1 MKTVTILGSTG
12 SIGTQ
17 ALEVIDGLDY
27 RVLALAAGKN
37 TARAEE
43 QIRKYK
49 PKYAAMADEAAAKE
63 LALKTADTDVKI
75 LSGSAGIKEISALS
89 ADIVLNAI
97 VGVAGLIPTLTAI
110 EAGSD
115 IALANKETLVTG
127 GDLVKKR
134 AAEKGVKIYPVDSEH
149 SAIFQCLQASSR
161 EDLNKIII
169 TASGGPFLGKK
180 LHQLK
185 KVSKEKALRHPN
197 WSMGAKITIDSAT
210 LMNKGLEVIE
220 AVHLFDLPQS
230 KVDVVV
236 HPQSIVHSLVE
247 WKDGAVLAQL
257 GVPDMKIPIQYALT
271 FPKRVNFVSEPLD
284 LTKVSQMT
292 FLPPD
297 RETFGCLATCEQAIN
312 MGGLYPA
319 AVNGANEEAVKLFL
333 NDKIDFL
340 DIAELSRQMLRE
352 SFEKTYTSA
361 AEIFEADRKARK
373 LVREMIK

>member
-1 MKTVTILGSTG
+1 MKTITILGSTG

-37 TARAEE
+37 TAKAEE

-236 HPQSIVHSLVE
+236 HPQSIIHSLVE

>member
-1 MKTVTILGSTG
+1 MKTITILGSTG

>member
-1 MKTVTILGSTG
+1 MKTITILGSTG

-149 SAIFQCLQASSR
+149 SAIFHCLQASSR

-236 HPQSIVHSLVE
+236 HPQSIIHSLVE

>member
-1 MKTVTILGSTG
+1 MKTITILGSTG

-89 ADIVLNAI
+89 ADIVLNAL

-236 HPQSIVHSLVE
+236 HPQSIIHSLVE

-297 RETFGCLATCEQAIN
+297 RETFGCLATCEQALN

>member
-1 MKTVTILGSTG
+1 MKTITVLGSTG

-236 HPQSIVHSLVE
+236 HPQSIIHSLVE

>member
-1 MKTVTILGSTG
+1 MKTITILGSTG

-236 HPQSIVHSLVE
+236 HPQSIIHSLVE

-340 DIAELSRQMLRE
+340 AIAELSRQMLRE

>member
-1 MKTVTILGSTG
+1 MKTLTILGSTG

-17 ALEVIDGLDY
+17 ALEVVDDLDY
-27 RVLALAAGKN
+27 RVIALAAGKN
-37 TARAEE
+37 VKKAEE

-49 PKYAAMADEAAAKE
+49 PKYAAMANEQAANE

-75 LSGSAGIKEISALS
+75 LSGLEGIREISALS
-89 ADIVLNAI
+89 ADVVLNSI

-127 GDLVKKR
+127 GDLVKRK

-149 SAIFQCLQASSR
+149 SAIFQCLQASDR
-161 EDLNKIII
+161 QDLNKIII
-169 TASGGPFLGKK
+169 TASGGPFFGKK
-180 LHQLK
+180 ISQLK
-185 KVSKEKALRHPN
+185 KVTKEKALKHPN

-230 KVDVVV
+230 KVEVVV
-236 HPQSIVHSLVE
+236 HPQSIIHSLVE
-247 WKDGAVLAQL
+247 WRDGAVLAQL
-257 GVPDMKIPIQYALT
+257 GVPDMRIPIQYALT
-271 FPKRVNFVSEPLD
+271 FPKRVNFVSRPLD
-284 LTKVSQMT
+284 LVEVSQMT
-292 FLPPD
+292 FYAPD
-297 RETFGCLATCEQAIN
+297 RETFSCLDTCEKAVN

-333 NDKIDFL
+333 NDKISFL
-340 DIAELSRQMLRE
+340 DIGELVKKMLSE
-352 SFEKTYTSA
+352 NFAKTYTTVS
-361 AEIFEADRKARK
+361 EIFEADKRARK
-373 LVREMIK
+373 IVRELV

>member
-1 MKTVTILGSTG
+1 MKTITILGSTG

-49 PKYAAMADEAAAKE
+49 PKYAAIADEAAAKE

-236 HPQSIVHSLVE
+236 HPQSIIHSLVE

>member
-1 MKTVTILGSTG
+1 MKTITILGSTG

-236 HPQSIVHSLVE
+236 HPQSIIHSLVE

-319 AVNGANEEAVKLFL
+319 AVNGANEEAVNLFL

>member
-1 MKTVTILGSTG
+1 MKTITILGSTG

-185 KVSKEKALRHPN
+185 KVSKEKALCHPN

-236 HPQSIVHSLVE
+236 HPQSIIHSLVE

>member
-1 MKTVTILGSTG
+1 MNTITILGSTG

-236 HPQSIVHSLVE
+236 HPQSIIHSLVE